1 MNNTLSQGR
10 KSAQPLMPRKPKA
23 APDKTVEQSRQLE
36 SPLSALI
43 NQRQP
48 VCLDTLPDLQVE
60 SPMCALV
67 NQRQPLQQSQLPAV
81 QLESPI
87 HALINGREQKHLD
100 ELPPQQ
106 ESPLYTLVNRR

>member
-1 MNNTLSQGR
+1 MNNVISRGQ
-10 KSAQPLMPRKPKA
+10 KSAQPRLPHKSKA
-23 APDKTVEQSRQLE
+23 APVETDEQSRQLE

-43 NQRQP
+43 NHRQA
-48 VCLDTLPDLQVE
+48 VYLDTLPDLQVE
-60 SPMCALV
+60 SPMCTLV
-67 NQRQPLQQSQLPAV
+67 NQRQPLQQSQTPAV
-81 QLESPI
+81 QLESPM